1 MLELVLRLVVSLG
14 VVLGL
19 FWAFAR
25 TGSRRMGAARSTLRL
40 RGRQALGRSASV
52 AVVEVGSRV
61 LVIGVGEGGVRL
73 LTELDPD
80 ELAVPGSGRDD
91 DTDDDTGNNADDNS
105 GPGSPLP
112 GSSSP
117 VSPLGGSLLAPQT
130 WKQAWAAATSKAG
143 IRPAARSAAG
153 EPLHD

>member
-1 MLELVLRLVVSLG
+1 MLELVLRLVLSLA

-25 TGSRRMGAARSTLRL
+25 TGSRRMGASRSALKV

-73 LTELDPD
+73 LTELDPE
-80 ELAVPGSGRDD
+80 ELEEPAVDPDG
-91 DTDDDTGNNADDNS
+91 GNSIAGAS
-105 GPGSPLP
+105 VPATS
-112 GSSSP
+112 
-117 VSPLGGSLLAPQT
+117 LGGSLLAPQT
-130 WKQAWAAATSKAG
+130 WKQAWAAATTKAG
-143 IRPAARSAAG
+143 IRPAARTARDPA
-153 EPLHD
+153 HD

>member
-1 MLELVLRLVVSLG
+1 MLELVLRLVFSLA

-19 FWAFAR
+19 FWVFAR
-25 TGSRRMGAARSTLRL
+25 AGSRKMGGSRSALKV

-73 LTELDPD
+73 LTEMDPE
-80 ELAVPGSGRDD
+80 ELAVDEPDPLDGESVPTVSTPG
-91 DTDDDTGNNADDNS
+91 
-105 GPGSPLP
+105 
-112 GSSSP
+112 
-117 VSPLGGSLLAPQT
+117 SPLGGSLLTPQT

-143 IRPAARSAAG
+143 LRPTARDAG
-153 EPLHD
+153 EPIHD

>member
-1 MLELVLRLVVSLG
+1 MLELVLRLVLSLA

-25 TGSRRMGAARSTLRL
+25 TGSRRMGASRSALKV

-73 LTELDPD
+73 LTELDPEELEVPAAQTDD
-80 ELAVPGSGRDD
+80 EDPTSGPAVPATS
-91 DTDDDTGNNADDNS
+91 
-105 GPGSPLP
+105 
-112 GSSSP
+112 
-117 VSPLGGSLLAPQT
+117 LGGSLLAPQT
-130 WKQAWAAATSKAG
+130 WKQAWTAATSKAG
-143 IRPAARSAAG
+143 IRTAARSAG
-153 EPLHD
+153 EPAHD

>member
-1 MLELVLRLVVSLG
+1 MLELVLRLVLSLA

-25 TGSRRMGAARSTLRL
+25 TGSRRMGASRSALKV

-73 LTELDPD
+73 LTELDPE
-80 ELAVPGSGRDD
+80 ELVEPAVDPDDDPGSGLPV
-91 DTDDDTGNNADDNS
+91 
-105 GPGSPLP
+105 PGL
-112 GSSSP
+112 
-117 VSPLGGSLLAPQT
+117 PLGGSLLAPQT
-130 WKQAWAAATSKAG
+130 WKQAWAAATTKAG
-143 IRPAARSAAG
+143 IRPAARSAGDPA
-153 EPLHD
+153 HD